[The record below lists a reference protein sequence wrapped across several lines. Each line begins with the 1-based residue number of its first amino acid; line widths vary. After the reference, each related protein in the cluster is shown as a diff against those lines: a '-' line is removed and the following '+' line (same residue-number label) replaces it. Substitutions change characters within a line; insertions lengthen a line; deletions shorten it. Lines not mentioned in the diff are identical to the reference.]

1 MASDGL
7 MPALAVLTEASA
19 TDNSSTIQG
28 FNLHL
33 RNHSNQ
39 DYIPKVGSHL
49 SSEELG
55 SMILRVEVGSGNEP
69 GGTTTFRIHYKLLCD
84 KIPMFK
90 ESFGDSF
97 EQIAEPDCQI
107 IPDVVLVNDDP
118 SAFRLLAGWLYM
130 DTIDGDFDKSASSS
144 GKLSPKGSFRGLIMS
159 MRLPIYIKLCIL
171 AELYEITRL
180 ENEAINF
187 LIKFMIDT
195 KTRPNPSCWLEVY
208 KQTNSRSALRVL
220 FCRIAVWQ
228 LSQNG
233 SDDAGTMDLE
243 SILCRNEELRR
254 DIESLKDSNE
264 GDGPAD
270 PFLAPDCDYHNHGPV
285 FKCPCPRR

>member
-1 MASDGL
+1 
-7 MPALAVLTEASA
+7 
-19 TDNSSTIQG
+19 
-28 FNLHL
+28 
-33 RNHSNQ
+33 
-39 DYIPKVGSHL
+39 
-49 SSEELG
+49 
-55 SMILRVEVGSGNEP
+55 MILRIEVGNGKEP
-69 GGTTTFRIHYKLLCD
+69 GGTATFRIHYKLLCD

-97 EQIAEPDCQI
+97 EQIAEPDNQI

-118 SAFRLLAGWLYM
+118 SAFKLLAGWLYM
-130 DTIDGDFDKSASSS
+130 DTIDGNFDNSASSA
-144 GKLSPKGSFRGLIMS
+144 GKLTSKGSFRGLITS

-220 FCRIAVWQ
+220 FCRIAAWQ
-228 LSQNG
+228 LAQNG
-233 SDDAGTMDLE
+233 SEGAGTMDLE
-243 SILCRNEELRR
+243 SILCRNEELRQ
-254 DIESLKDSNE
+254 DIATLVESDE
-264 GDGPAD
+264 GGSPAD

-285 FKCPCPRR
+285 VKCPCPRR